1 MTFVKTCLLIG
12 AMHLLPLFPQY
23 ILLFYYLLLYTVT
36 LFTMLYVFTYY
47 SLDGVLKNF
56 FLPPLII
63 DAFDPPDHKY
73 SFDFALG
80 GLWNVQIQKNE
91 K

>member
-1 MTFVKTCLLIG
+1 MVSFIQPKIG
-12 AMHLLPLFPQY
+12 TRIRFITHIFLYFTKIQEIRWY
-23 ILLFYYLLLYTVT
+23 IT
-36 LFTMLYVFTYY
+36 
-47 SLDGVLKNF
+47 LDGVLKNF